1 MRGTRTRW
9 ATLALASL
17 FIVGVANNTQAA
29 EGVRY
34 RDEVFAKIRTTKGL
48 VYGHAVNSK
57 GELETLR
64 LDVHEP
70 AGDKARLRAAVVWVH
85 GGFFIEGSSESYPEA
100 WTQFA
105 RAGFVTFSIN
115 YRLHPDLPRGAGAI
129 VSELEIQQALDAT
142 QNTQHDAQAAVR
154 WVRAHA
160 SRYRVDPERIA
171 IAGHS
176 AGGITSQ
183 LVAYNDHDPGTSGTP
198 GESSRVAA
206 AVSMAG
212 GSLPLLMTRIDA
224 GEPPL
229 LVIHGLADDIVPFVA
244 GPPSCTA
251 ALALL
256 NTCEFVIHPTRDHAT
271 FGYAF
276 AREFLY
282 RQMIAKPSIRPP
294 VNVTV
299 TMEDN

>member
-1 MRGTRTRW
+1 MRPRRLLTIALLTVLATATVSPSAGAAQGTRY
-9 ATLALASL
+9 L
-17 FIVGVANNTQAA
+17 
-29 EGVRY
+29 
-34 RDEVFAKIRTTKGL
+34 DEVFAKIRTTKGL
-48 VYGHAVNSK
+48 VYGRAVNSRGK
-57 GELETLR
+57 LETLR

-70 AGDKARLRAAVVWVH
+70 AGDTAPVRAAVVWVH

-142 QNTQHDAQAAVR
+142 RNTQHDAQAAVR

-160 SRYRVDPERIA
+160 AGYRIDPDRIA

-183 LVAYNDHDPGTSGTP
+183 LVAYNDHDAGTSGTP
-198 GESSRVAA
+198 GESSTVAA

-212 GSLPLLMTRIDA
+212 GSVPLLMTRVDT

-229 LVIHGLADDIVPFVA
+229 LLIHGVMDDIVPFVA
-244 GPPSCTA
+244 GPPSCVA
-251 ALALL
+251 ALILL
-256 NTCEFVIHPTRDHAT
+256 NTCEFVIHPTQDHGT
-271 FGYAF
+271 FGYEF

-282 RQMIAKPSIRPP
+282 RQMIAKPSLRLPT
-294 VNVTV
+294 NVTV
-299 TMEDN
+299 TGVGDE